1 MLGGSSNRISSC
13 ITISV
18 KDTEDMV
25 ADAMTLVDDGFKVI
39 KIKVGLNP
47 QQDIER
53 IRAIRQALGFDVT
66 LLVDANQGWSCKD
79 ALKVIRALE
88 HHKLDIGIVEQPVKA
103 NDLLNLK
110 HIRDSV
116 DSFIMADEACFS
128 PEDALS
134 ITKLNAADGIN
145 IKLMKS
151 GGIENAKAIYNIA
164 KTANMRLMVGC
175 MLESPIGVAAIA
187 SFALSKPD
195 MMFADLDPIA
205 LIKENNIQGGARL
218 VGNEIILS
226 DKPGLGIEGFSQ
238 GFIPVSEV
246 K

>member
-1 MLGGSSNRISSC
+1 MGY
-13 ITISV
+13 
-18 KDTEDMV
+18 
-25 ADAMTLVDDGFKVI
+25 
-39 KIKVGLNP
+39 
-47 QQDIER
+47 
-53 IRAIRQALGFDVT
+53 DVT
-66 LLVDANQGWSCKD
+66 LLVDANQGWSCKE
-79 ALKVIRALE
+79 ALKVIHSLE
-88 HHKLDIGIVEQPVKA
+88 HYKLDIGIVEQPVKA

-134 ITKLNAADGIN
+134 IAKLNVADGIN

-151 GGIENAKAIYNIA
+151 GGIENAKAIYSIA

-205 LIKENNIQGGARL
+205 LIKENYIQGGAQL
-218 VGNEIILS
+218 VGNEIILA
-226 DKPGLGIEGFSQ
+226 DKPGLGLEGFRQ
-238 GFIPVSEV
+238 GFIPVCEV